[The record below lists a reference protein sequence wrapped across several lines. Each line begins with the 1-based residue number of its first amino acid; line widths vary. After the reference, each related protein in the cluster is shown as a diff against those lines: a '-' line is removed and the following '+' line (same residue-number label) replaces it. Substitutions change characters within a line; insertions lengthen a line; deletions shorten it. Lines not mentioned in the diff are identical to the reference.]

1 MRWSATPDDIAAQI
15 AQRFHPDDRLML
27 WFDFFNHDNDQVIES
42 MTAMTTEVV
51 PKLADLGVTVQA

>member
-27 WFDFFNHDNDQVIES
+27 WFDFFNDPSASANGN
-42 MTAMTTEVV
+42 A
-51 PKLADLGVTVQA
+51 LAICHVMKCF